1 MQLFWAGL
9 QLVDAQG
16 TRSPIVL
23 LAWETQACEDKDSA
37 GGRGRCSTLATLPVG
52 REGSVDAAK
61 SLGCATMEHTRLRAK
76 QRQPSPAGLSCK
88 GTHSPAWD
96 EAVCLDPGPV

>member
-1 MQLFWAGL
+1 MRLCWVGL

-16 TRSPIVL
+16 TRSPAVL
-23 LAWETQACEDKDSA
+23 LAWETQACENKDSA
-37 GGRGRCSTLATLPVG
+37 GGRGRCSALTVLPAG

-61 SLGCATMEHTRLRAK
+61 SLGCATMERIRLKAK

-88 GTHSPAWD
+88 GTHSPSWD
-96 EAVCLDPGPV
+96 EGVCLDPGPV